1 MASVSVKTELNIEGI
16 RAALKSDGAQGAL
29 RGVTE
34 PMAARA
40 NSMASANAD
49 SHTRGAEYKVY
60 VDVGRFTAIGKVVCG
75 NAAARHDNAHN
86 NTLLK
91 AR

>member
-1 MASVSVKTELNIEGI
+1 MASDFKLNITGVRAILKSAEVQ
-16 RAALKSDGAQGAL
+16 AALRS
-29 RGVTE
+29 VVE
-34 PMAARA
+34 PIAANATDIAADNA
-40 NSMASANAD
+40 NS
-49 SHTRGAEYKVY
+49 HTKGAEYKAY
-60 VDVGRFTAIGKVVCG
+60 VDVGNYTAIGKVVCG

>member
-1 MASVSVKTELNIEGI
+1 MADTKLSIGGI
-16 RAALKSDGAQGAL
+16 RSVLKSGEVQTAL
-29 RGVTE
+29 RLIVERQASNATGI
-34 PMAARA
+34 AAA
-40 NSMASANAD
+40 NEN
-49 SHTRGAEYKVY
+49 SHTRGAEYKAY
-60 VDVGRFTAIGKVVCG
+60 VDVGNYTAIGKVVCG

>member
-1 MASVSVKTELNIEGI
+1 MASGFRPNIHGI
-16 RAALKSDGAQGAL
+16 RAALKSAATQQAL
-29 RGVTE
+29 RALVE
-34 PMAARA
+34 PVAQRA
-40 NSMASANAD
+40 NAIAAANED
-49 SHTRGAEYKVY
+49 SHTRGAEYRAY
-60 VDVGRFTAIGKVVCG
+60 VDVGKFTAIGKVVCG

>member
-1 MASVSVKTELNIEGI
+1 MANVSVKTELDIEGI
-16 RAALKSDGAQGAL
+16 RAMLRSSGVQAGL
-29 RGVTE
+29 RGTIE
-34 PMAARA
+34 PCAQRA
-40 NSMASANAD
+40 NSMAASNAD
-49 SHTRGAEYKVY
+49 SHTRGAEYKAY